1 MWFHF
6 GKGQTF
12 KRTILQKKLI
22 VNIIRVMK
30 CYKIEKGIHSKGI
43 DYFTGNYS
51 YLRNF

>member
-1 MWFHF
+1 MVPLW
-6 GKGQTF
+6 
-12 KRTILQKKLI
+12 KRANISENNAAKKLI

-30 CYKIEKGIHSKGI
+30 WYQIEKGIHSKGI